1 MLHSQKKPH
10 LPQNVLTGTK
20 LCTVLTLLVLNID
33 ATEPVQW
40 RKNHTSSSKPHT
52 FRGEG
57 RKENCHC
64 KPSAFLLLGFYL
76 KVKLFLKCT
85 QLIWE
90 ETQAQPH
97 DDAKK
102 SHIKSLFFYWPNH
115 RLGISLRFRPYSQK
129 IPHENNKKQT
139 ITLCVCVW
147 FGFCFKSG
155 AVETEFPWQTAFSLS
170 SLLVAT
176 LFRLPNNTT
185 LGTGN
190 QKRKPA
196 VSFHYSPRGRGATK
210 TS

>member
-1 MLHSQKKPH
+1 MHSS
-10 LPQNVLTGTK
+10 
-20 LCTVLTLLVLNID
+20 
-33 ATEPVQW
+33 
-40 RKNHTSSSKPHT
+40 HTSGSQHRCHRASTVEEKSYKLFKPHT

-64 KPSAFLLLGFYL
+64 NPSAFLLLGFYL

-90 ETQAQPH
+90 ETQARPHH

-102 SHIKSLFFYWPNH
+102 SHIKSLLFYWPNH
-115 RLGISLRFRPYSQK
+115 RLGISLRFHPYSQK
-129 IPHENNKKQT
+129 NPHENNKKQT
-139 ITLCVCVW
+139 ITLCACVCV
-147 FGFCFKSG
+147 CV
-155 AVETEFPWQTAFSLS
+155 AAETEFPWQTAFSLS